1 MKTEKPQIG
10 NLGQIKGKKD
20 MKQMSVR
27 YAEVK
32 KQAEKICKVT
42 YK

>member
-1 MKTEKPQIG
+1 
-10 NLGQIKGKKD
+10 

-42 YK
+42 YKWAFHASLT